1 MGTQY
6 CRLTSGDKK
15 LAPRGLG
22 WLPRALDSRRPGVLV
37 GSVGSVVRK
46 HILRLNSEIKLFKK
60 VGLHLCKFCG
70 FVKRSPKV
78 GDWQIGKMKEADHR
92 QFWFRNNKF
101 DLFYEKVPSLAANC
115 DLDYHHRHRN
125 AVSVYRKEPDGR
137 ARPVGPDSWLNRGW
151 LVRLGSIYSKLPVK
165 CPRQAAGSPPA
176 TRSLTW
182 HSIRERCKMK
192 ELYWVEANIFEAPP
206 NLWHNF
212 SLKFYF

>member
-1 MGTQY
+1 
-6 CRLTSGDKK
+6 
-15 LAPRGLG
+15 
-22 WLPRALDSRRPGVLV
+22 
-37 GSVGSVVRK
+37 
-46 HILRLNSEIKLFKK
+46 
-60 VGLHLCKFCG
+60 
-70 FVKRSPKV
+70 
-78 GDWQIGKMKEADHR
+78 MKEADHR

-192 ELYWVEANIFEAPP
+192 KGFFSFQSSSRERDKWISQTRFLEFQVMQIWLGEDDPHMFKLHVLCREDTFINGRG
-206 NLWHNF
+206 LW
-212 SLKFYF
+212 